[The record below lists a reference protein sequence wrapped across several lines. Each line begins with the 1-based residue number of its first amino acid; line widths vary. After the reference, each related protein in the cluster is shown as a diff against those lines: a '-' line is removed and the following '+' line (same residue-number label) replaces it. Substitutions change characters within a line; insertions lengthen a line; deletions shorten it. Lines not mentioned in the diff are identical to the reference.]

1 MRALS
6 FAAVMVF
13 TIGSSAQITVSSVAD
28 GDWTDPVTWDCVC
41 VPQNGDTVVV
51 QHEVDLPTDVV
62 HLGGALRITASGA
75 LAGSGSSG
83 LWSTA
88 SFTNAGSVSMHR
100 LVLLD
105 GSAWTDSLV
114 NTGSIATMR
123 LAMRRAGRNTG
134 VISAIDSLVFDRCS
148 FRNEATVSSRVTWV
162 RDSLVWNEG
171 LFISYTLVVDSTGLF
186 HNRGTCRVLEH
197 LAVRSFGNFN
207 VATGAVETHILGDA
221 DIRWG
226 LNVWD
231 AHMQVDGRLHLND
244 AEVPIPHLT
253 FFMQGGSIHAGHFRN
268 QGWADGPGTLC
279 IADSAEN
286 LGILHPGLT
295 ICDATPTSFTW
306 PYLDLNTGTVDPGVL
321 VCPQGSC
328 TVGGVEPPRRSEI
341 RMIQA
346 NGWCGVTGL
355 PEGRVEAALF
365 ETGGR
370 RLACALTGTG
380 PTRELIVPM
389 NSGGVHVLRVTTT
402 NGTHA
407 LRFMRER

>member
-1 MRALS
+1 MRALPIT
-6 FAAVMVF
+6 AAVALAV
-13 TIGSSAQITVSSVAD
+13 GSSAQTTVSSVVD
-28 GDWTDPVTWDCVC
+28 GDWTAPSTWDCGC

-51 QHEVDLPTDVV
+51 QHAVELPTDVV
-62 HLGGALRITASGA
+62 HLGGAFRITASGA
-75 LAGSGSSG
+75 LVGSGSSG

-88 SFTNAGSVSMHR
+88 PFTNSGSVSLHR

-123 LAMRRAGRNTG
+123 MAMRRAGRNTG
-134 VISAIDSLVFDRCS
+134 VISAIDSLVFDHCS

-171 LFISYTLVVDSTGLF
+171 LFVSYTLVVDSTGLF
-186 HNRGTCRVLEH
+186 HNVGTCRVLEH
-197 LAVRSFGNFN
+197 LAVRTLGNFN
-207 VATGAVETHILGDA
+207 VASGAVETHVLGDA

-253 FFMQGGSIHAGHFRN
+253 FFVQGGSIHAGHFRN

-328 TVGGVEPPRRSEI
+328 TVGGAEP
-341 RMIQA
+341 A
-346 NGWCGVTGL
+346 NRLHLRLVRTNGRWTVTGL

-365 ETGGR
+365 DAAGR
-370 RLACALTGTG
+370 RVPCTLIGGGLL
-380 PTRELIVPM
+380 RELNVPSM
-389 NSGGVHVLRVTTT
+389 CPGTYALHLRSASGTQ
-402 NGTHA
+402 A
-407 LRFMRER
+407 IRFVQEP